1 MRRILYVGGNTLSSV
16 TADLAG
22 IPKQSRHN
30 TALDRITGLRW
41 SDGRS
46 LLQVLER
53 SRMSV
58 MATFAR
64 ILADP
69 RHHAPIVLQHRHIRP
84 HESGGW
90 TMAHPTSAPRPRR
103 MTPRS
108 GGCS

>member
-1 MRRILYVGGNTLSSV
+1 MRRILYVSGNTLSSV
-16 TADLAG
+16 TADLAT
-22 IPKQSRHN
+22 IREQSRHN
-30 TALDRITGLRW
+30 TAHDRITGLRW

-53 SRMSV
+53 SRVSV

-64 ILADP
+64 ILAAP

-84 HESGGW
+84 HEFGGW
-90 TMAHPTSAPRPRR
+90 TMAHPAPATRMTR

-108 GGCS
+108 GRCS